1 MADAAAGWLVPAL
14 AGALLALVYL
24 AGLWWTVQRVTHVR
38 YPVALVAVSFV
49 VRTALVVGGLWLI
62 MDGSVMRLL
71 PALGGFLAVRAAVLW
86 RVRAGTPR
94 QSAGTG
100 RG

>member
-24 AGLWWTVQRVTHVR
+24 AGLWWTVQRVAHVR
-38 YPVALVAVSFV
+38 HPVALVAVSFV
-49 VRTALVVGGLWLI
+49 ARTALVVGGLWLV
-62 MDGSVMRLL
+62 MDGQVVRLL
-71 PALGGFLAVRAAVLW
+71 VAFGGFLVVRAAVLW
-86 RVRAGTPR
+86 RVRAGAHR
-94 QSAGTG
+94 AHAGAG

>member
-14 AGALLALVYL
+14 AGALLAVAYL
-24 AGLWWTVQRVTHVR
+24 AGLWWTVQRVVHAR
-38 YPVALVAVSFV
+38 HPVALVAVSFV

-86 RVRAGTPR
+86 RVRAGAHAPH
-94 QSAGTG
+94 AGAE